1 MIGTS
6 AGGIDPLKRIVADL
20 PENFAA
26 AVFVIVHLPPWHR
39 SVLPSVLSTAG
50 RLPASHPASGEIV
63 RRGHIYVAPPDYHML
78 LDEENRIKLWR
89 GPKENRHR
97 PSINAS
103 FRSAAVNY
111 RDRVIGVILSGMLD
125 DGATGLWWIKQ
136 YGGVAVVQDP
146 IQTQF
151 PDMPCAALEH
161 VDVDHV
167 AGADEIGALLAHL
180 SQEEESVRKTEPTIK
195 DS

>member
-6 AGGIDPLKRIVADL
+6 AGGIDPLKRIVSDL
-20 PENFAA
+20 PKGLP
-26 AVFVIVHLPPWHR
+26 VSIFVVVHIPAWHR
-39 SVLPSVLSTAG
+39 SELPAVLSHNSNLT
-50 RLPASHPASGEIV
+50 ASHPEAGELI
-63 RRGHIYVAPPDYHML
+63 RPGHIYVAPPDYHML
-78 LDEENRIKLWR
+78 LDEEHKIQLWR

-97 PSINAS
+97 PSINAT

-111 RDRVIGVILSGMLD
+111 RNRVVGVILSGMLD

-136 YGGVAVVQDP
+136 YGGVGVVQDP
-146 IQTQF
+146 IETPF

-167 AGADEIGALLAHL
+167 AGAAEIGALLTEL
-180 SQEEESVRKTEPTIK
+180 SQEEESVRKKRSKTK
-195 DS
+195 D

>member
-6 AGGIDPLKRIVADL
+6 AGGIEPLKQIVSEL
-20 PENFAA
+20 PQDFPVAL
-26 AVFVIVHLPPWHR
+26 FVIVHLPSWHR
-39 SVLPSVLSTAG
+39 SELPAVLTRAG
-50 RLPASHPASGEIV
+50 RLPASHPEDGEII
-63 RRGHIYVAPPDYHML
+63 RPGHIYVAQPDFHML
-78 LDEENRIKLWR
+78 LSGDSNINLWR

-146 IQTQF
+146 VETQF
-151 PDMPCAALEH
+151 PDMPCAAIEH

-167 AGADEIGALLAHL
+167 AGAAEIGALLTRL
-180 SQEEESVRKTEPTIK
+180 SQEEESVRKTNRKTR
-195 DS
+195 D

>member
-6 AGGIDPLKRIVADL
+6 AGGIVPLKRIVSDL
-20 PENFAA
+20 PKDLRM
-26 AVFVIVHLPPWHR
+26 AVFVVVHVPAWHR
-39 SVLPSVLSTAG
+39 SELPSVLSYNSQ
-50 RLPASHPASGEIV
+50 LPASHPTSGETI
-63 RRGHIYVAPPDYHML
+63 RPGHIYVAPPDYHML
-78 LDEENRIKLWR
+78 LDDEDRIQLWR

-97 PSINAS
+97 PSINAT

-111 RDRVIGVILSGMLD
+111 RDRVVGVILSGMLD

-146 IQTQF
+146 IETQF

-161 VDVDHV
+161 VDVDYV
-167 AGADEIGALLAHL
+167 AGAAKIGALLTDL
-180 SQEEESVRKTEPTIK
+180 SQEEESVRRKQPKIN
-195 DS
+195 D

>member
-1 MIGTS
+1 
-6 AGGIDPLKRIVADL
+6 
-20 PENFAA
+20 
-26 AVFVIVHLPPWHR
+26 
-39 SVLPSVLSTAG
+39 
-50 RLPASHPASGEIV
+50 
-63 RRGHIYVAPPDYHML
+63 ML
-78 LDEENRIKLWR
+78 LDEEGKIQLWR

-136 YGGVAVVQDP
+136 YGGLAVVQDP
-146 IQTQF
+146 IETQF

-161 VDVDHV
+161 VDVDRWQ
-167 AGADEIGALLAHL
+167 ARADIGALLTVKSGRGVSTTDRTDDKRLIEATCPDCRGPMTECVTTAYTNIAVSSGIGIRL
-180 SQEEESVRKTEPTIK
+180 ARFWRRIRKPRRRP
-195 DS
+195 SGPP

>member
-1 MIGTS
+1 
-6 AGGIDPLKRIVADL
+6 
-20 PENFAA
+20 
-26 AVFVIVHLPPWHR
+26 
-39 SVLPSVLSTAG
+39 
-50 RLPASHPASGEIV
+50 
-63 RRGHIYVAPPDYHML
+63 ML
-78 LDEENRIKLWR
+78 LDEDSRIQLWR

-146 IQTQF
+146 VETQF

-167 AGADEIGALLAHL
+167 VGAAEIGALLTRL
-180 SQEEESVRKTEPTIK
+180 SQEEESVRQTERTTK

>member
-6 AGGIDPLKRIVADL
+6 AGGIEPLKLIVAEF
-20 PENFAA
+20 PKNFPVAI
-26 AVFVIVHLPPWHR
+26 FVVVHLPSWHR
-39 SVLPSVLSTAG
+39 SELPSVLSNAG
-50 RLPASHPASGEIV
+50 RLPASHPTPGELV
-63 RRGHIYVAPPDYHML
+63 RPGRIYVAPPDFHML
-78 LDEENRIKLWR
+78 LDEESRIQLWR

-146 IQTQF
+146 VQTQF

-167 AGADEIGALLAHL
+167 AGAAEIGALLTRL
-180 SQEEESVRKTEPTIK
+180 SQEEESVRQTERTIK

>member
-6 AGGIDPLKRIVADL
+6 AGGIEPLKNIVADL
-20 PENFAA
+20 PGNFAA
-26 AVFVIVHLPPWHR
+26 AVFVIVHLPAWHR
-39 SVLPSVLSTAG
+39 SELPSVLTNAG
-50 RLPASHPASGEIV
+50 RLPASHPIPGEIV
-63 RRGHIYVAPPDYHML
+63 RPGHIYVAPPDFHML
-78 LDEENRIKLWR
+78 LDEESRIQLWR

-167 AGADEIGALLAHL
+167 AGAAEIGALLTRL
-180 SQEEESVRKTEPTIK
+180 SREEESVRQIEPTTR
-195 DS
+195 D